1 MVSKVIFGCLAL
13 ALVLQSGFLFLVAK
27 NTNDAHAYAIVG
39 MAWGLILIWVCCG
52 GFLMYRFR
60 DRVRAFVHTTALP
73 WQLVFVGFATLLA
86 LVEEAITVTLTNLA
100 PLFGAARGVVGIT
113 ASTNYIDVIF
123 FHSVI
128 VFIPLFIGWAVILS
142 KYAFKPFSVF
152 VLFGIMGV
160 IAEMSLVGPQVAL
173 IGSAQWIFVYG
184 LMVYLPAYCIPENRN
199 AKPAGFIHHIL
210 AIPAAFVIALPLL
223 IPIVFVIANVF
234 NHPSLHF

>member
-1 MVSKVIFGCLAL
+1 MVSKAIFGCLAL

-27 NTNDAHAYAIVG
+27 NTGDANAYAIVG
-39 MAWGLILIWVCCG
+39 MAWGLILIWVCGG

-60 DRVRAFVHTTALP
+60 DRIRTLVRAIPLP
-73 WQLVFVGFATLLA
+73 WQLTFVGFATLLA

-100 PLFGAARGVVGIT
+100 PLFGVARGAVGIT
-113 ASTNYIDVIF
+113 ASTNYVDVVF

-128 VFIPLFIGWAVILS
+128 VFIPLFIAWAVILS
-142 KYAFKPFSVF
+142 RYAFKPFSVF
-152 VLFGIMGV
+152 VLFGIMGIV
-160 IAEMSLVGPQVAL
+160 AEMSLVGPQVAL

-184 LMVYLPAYCIPENRN
+184 LMVYLPAYCIPVNRN

-210 AIPAAFVIALPLL
+210 AVPAAFVTALPLL
-223 IPIVFVIANVF
+223 IPVVFVIANVL